1 MERREMREQK
11 RGVQAELA
19 EARFQMEQISLHK
32 SALED
37 EIRALKEKAFAQGRM
52 IDDQACELERARS
65 VEEAHEELKAQY
77 EGQQEKLDLRIA
89 KHNQD
94 FASKG
99 GDANFAKA
107 CDFFALAGLDGSEAV
122 APWLLVLKICGKD
135 CSTREEQ
142 PIRSQRS
149 A

>member
-19 EARFQMEQISLHK
+19 EARFQVEQISLHK

-52 IDDQACELERARS
+52 IDDQAGELERARS

-77 EGQQEKLDLRIA
+77 EEVREALDA
-89 KHNQD
+89 MKM
-94 FASKG
+94 
-99 GDANFAKA
+99 AKA
-107 CDFFALAGLDGSEAV
+107 TSDADWTRRLKENHDLLERLLAEQRLFDEE
-122 APWLLVLKICGKD
+122 LGKKV
-135 CSTREEQ
+135 R
-142 PIRSQRS
+142 
-149 A
+149 